1 MFRTVQLLS
10 PFVPG
15 WFFVFNLVRPDD
27 TTDEAFVEF
36 AKSEVPDAKHLLGH
50 DATIYCF
57 VPTAISL
64 EEVKTVLDNPD
75 VLPGT
80 AKLVY
85 LTSVS
90 NFNDMLRVLDKS
102 AAKSKK
108 RTDAGKCDCGLCGD
122 LEGEASDAVK
132 KFVKSIRISAI
143 PYNEQTRAVVR
154 KFFDSTIAS
163 KKPPTIEDIRELRA
177 GLVAVIGEEAVNAAG
192 MTPIPE
198 DAVNPSEA

>member
-10 PFVPG
+10 PFAPG

-36 AKSEVPDAKHLLGH
+36 AKSEVPDTQHLLGH

-64 EEVKTVLDNPD
+64 EEIKVVLDNQD

-80 AKLVY
+80 AKLFY
-85 LTSVS
+85 LSSVS

-102 AAKSKK
+102 AAKK
-108 RTDAGKCDCGLCGD
+108 RTDADKCDCGLCGD

-132 KFVKSIRISAI
+132 EFVKSIRISTI

-154 KFFDSTIAS
+154 KFFDATIAN
-163 KKPPTIEDIRELRA
+163 KRTPTIEDMRELRA
-177 GLVAVIGEEAVNAAG
+177 GLVAVIGEEAVTAAG
-192 MTPIPE
+192 MTPSPE
-198 DAVNPSEA
+198 DAAKPSEA

>member
-27 TTDEAFVEF
+27 ITDEAFVEF

-64 EEVKTVLDNPD
+64 EEIKVVLDNQD

-80 AKLVY
+80 AKLFY

-108 RTDAGKCDCGLCGD
+108 RTDAGKCDCGLCATD
-122 LEGEASDAVK
+122 DRVLPLLKNFSEVID
-132 KFVKSIRISAI
+132 AI
-143 PYNEQTRAVVR
+143 PRNAATKAVVEAFMR
-154 KFFDSTIAS
+154 KTLRAGNG
-163 KKPPTIEDIRELRA
+163 PTLNDMRDLRA
-177 GLVAVIGEEAVNAAG
+177 GLVGAIGEEAVTAAG
-192 MTPIPE
+192 MAPIPE
-198 DAVNPSEA
+198 YDAKPSEA

>member
-1 MFRTVQLLS
+1 MIFRTVQNLA
-10 PFVPG
+10 PFVAG
-15 WFFVFNLVRPDD
+15 WFFVFNLVRPDNS
-27 TTDEAFVEF
+27 TDEAFVEF

-64 EEVKTVLDNPD
+64 EEIKVVLDNQD

-80 AKLVY
+80 AKLFY

-102 AAKSKK
+102 ATKSEK
-108 RTDAGKCDCGLCGD
+108 GKCGCGLCGV
-122 LEGEASDAVK
+122 LNGEASDAVTE
-132 KFVKSIRISAI
+132 FIKSIRINAI

-154 KFFDSTIAS
+154 KFFDSTIAR
-163 KKPPTIEDIRELRA
+163 KKPPTIEDMRELRA

-192 MTPIPE
+192 MTLIPE
-198 DAVNPSEA
+198 DADKPSEA